1 MAAAISNIVY
11 PLAEPIMMPDN
22 TKHDSPNHSTG
33 RAPMRSTTNP
43 EDACP
48 MPDTTKKVDTSR
60 PSRAKS
66 RSNAAPSDTYN
77 DGSTNWKKC
86 DEPWATPISRMV
98 NQSRRRMSGASRKL
112 LSEPEDMARGGQGPG
127 KTNAA
132 PARRRAG
139 YWDFSRM
146 AGQARC
152 R

>member
-66 RSNAAPSDTYN
+66 RTNAAPSDTHN
-77 DGSTNWKKC
+77 EDSTDGKKR
-86 DEPWATPISRMV
+86 DEPWATP
-98 NQSRRRMSGASRKL
+98 SRRKGT
-112 LSEPEDMARGGQGPG
+112 Q
-127 KTNAA
+127 
-132 PARRRAG
+132 
-139 YWDFSRM
+139 
-146 AGQARC
+146 
-152 R
+152 